1 MQNHFTG
8 KQALEPGRAV
18 VPQARVVSAW
28 LTNLHFRW
36 SETIQGART
45 RRFAKDETL
54 FLEGNS
60 ADHVYVILEGRI
72 RLTTYA
78 FDGRERHLMIV
89 GPNGLV
95 GDCGLLSTRNYVV
108 SAVAAADAC
117 VCPVPAAAM
126 LAALRGTPQLLNQ
139 HQELSSMRFQIM
151 LQHLALQGANSARRR
166 VCHHLLGLMNS
177 YGAPHDDGTVISI
190 AFTQQEMGNI
200 CGLSRVSVS
209 NIFTRLER
217 EKVIARA
224 GRLIVIRDAPQLVT
238 QSRT

>member
-1 MQNHFTG
+1 MQNQFST
-8 KQALEPGRAV
+8 KEPLELGPPAG
-18 VPQARVVSAW
+18 PQARVVSAW
-28 LTNLHFRW
+28 LTNLDFRW
-36 SETIQGART
+36 SEAIQGART
-45 RRFAKDETL
+45 RRCAKDETL
-54 FLEGNS
+54 FLEGDS
-60 ADHVYVILEGRI
+60 ADQVYVILEGRI

-95 GDCGLLSTRNYVV
+95 GDCGLSAAPNYVV
-108 SAVAAADAC
+108 SAIVAADAC
-117 VCPVPAAAM
+117 VCAVNATAM
-126 LAALRGTPQLLNQ
+126 LASLRSSPALLRQ

-166 VCHHLLGLMNS
+166 VCHHLLGLMHS
-177 YGAPHDDGTVISI
+177 YGAPRDGGTVISI

-217 EKVIARA
+217 DNVIARA
-224 GRLIVIRDAPQLVT
+224 GRLIVILDTPQLLALSKT
-238 QSRT
+238 

>member
-1 MQNHFTG
+1 
-8 KQALEPGRAV
+8 
-18 VPQARVVSAW
+18 
-28 LTNLHFRW
+28 
-36 SETIQGART
+36 
-45 RRFAKDETL
+45 
-54 FLEGNS
+54 
-60 ADHVYVILEGRI
+60 
-72 RLTTYA
+72 
-78 FDGRERHLMIV
+78 
-89 GPNGLV
+89 
-95 GDCGLLSTRNYVV
+95 
-108 SAVAAADAC
+108 
-117 VCPVPAAAM
+117 
-126 LAALRGTPQLLNQ
+126 
-139 HQELSSMRFQIM
+139 MRFQIM